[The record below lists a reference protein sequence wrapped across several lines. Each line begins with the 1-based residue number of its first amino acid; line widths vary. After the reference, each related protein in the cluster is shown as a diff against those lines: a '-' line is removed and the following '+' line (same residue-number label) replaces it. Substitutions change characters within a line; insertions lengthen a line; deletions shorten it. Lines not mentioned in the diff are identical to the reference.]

1 MAEGGVGALEDRGVA
16 AGGISKESAV
26 AEGRETTPEH
36 GGVTD
41 EGCAK
46 VGGEAVLRDAGVG
59 ARGEEVVFQSGLDHP
74 PADEA
79 LDADYG
85 GDTGET
91 CGERARDAATS
102 DEVDGGEDEGEADHA
117 APQAVRPFHKVDV
130 FELVKCHGGVE
141 QLEFGGG
148 AVLGELGI
156 PVCSRERG
164 ERAGYWAP
172 FCNTQSG
179 RR

>member
-1 MAEGGVGALEDRGVA
+1 MATSGVSEEG
-16 AGGISKESAV
+16 AV
-26 AEGRETTPEH
+26 AEGGETAPEH
-36 GGVTD
+36 CGVAD
-41 EGCAK
+41 ESCAE
-46 VGGEAVLRDAGVG
+46 VGGEAVLRDTGVG
-59 ARGEEVVFQSGLDHP
+59 ARREEVIFQTRLDHP

-85 GDTGET
+85 GDTGEA

-102 DEVDGGEDEGEADHA
+102 DKVDGGEDEGEADHA
-117 APQAVRPFHKVDV
+117 APEAVRPLHEVYV

-148 AVLGELGI
+148 AVLVELGV
-156 PVCSRERG
+156 PVCGREGRER
-164 ERAGYWAP
+164 ASYWAP